1 AFVQRFSEAQRKVR
15 QRVAAGQ
22 RTRQHEA
29 AKAVAQLK
37 GFAALRPL
45 PMAAAL
51 VAADGASCAAE
62 AVAPAA
68 RGASP
73 CPEPAVALCS
83 ATLGCGR
90 DCRTPTGRP
99 QTVVLKA

>member
-1 AFVQRFSEAQRKVR
+1 VQRFSEAQRKVR

-22 RTRQHEA
+22 RARQHEA
-29 AKAVAQLK
+29 VKAVGQLK

-73 CPEPAVALCS
+73 RPELAVAACF
-83 ATLGCGR
+83 ATVGGGTS
-90 DCRTPTGRP
+90 CRVPAGRP
-99 QTVVLKA
+99 QAVILEA